1 MSQQQNANLQE
12 RVKGLETAMTVSKTE
27 HERATDAL
35 DAEIATLNAKL
46 KRTSTEL
53 MDEKARHDAVRDAHS
68 SCAATIQARDAD
80 IRSCNT
86 QIFDL
91 ESARLQLMERI
102 QGTEM
107 ALAEVRQALA
117 LKEQERDEA
126 VAAHAPCLG
135 VIASLRSNLAV
146 QVRGKEAEVLEKD
159 TQIAVLEGRIQEL
172 TLRME
177 EILRA
182 GGTTYGVG
190 MLLEGDVSGQ
200 CYVAGLLP
208 EMPADLSGQIQVKDI
223 LYKVDDDLIAGW
235 HINDVRARIMGAS
248 GSPGVAV
255 AKCVS
260 AKCCAFVLAL
270 GV

>member
-1 MSQQQNANLQE
+1 MSQQQNAILQE
-12 RVKGLETAMTVSKTE
+12 RVKGLETAITVSKTE

-46 KRTSTEL
+46 KHVSSEL

-68 SCAATIQARDAD
+68 SCAATIQAREAD

-86 QIFDL
+86 QISDL
-91 ESARLQLMERI
+91 KSARLQLVERV
-102 QGTEM
+102 QGIEM

-146 QVRGKEAEVLEKD
+146 QVRGKEAEVLDKD
-159 TQIAVLEGRIQEL
+159 TQIGVLEGRIQEL

-255 AKCVS
+255 ATCVS
-260 AKCCAFVLAL
+260 AKHCAFVLAL